1 MPGLVGTVVKQ
12 YHIQRLLG
20 SGGMSEVYLA
30 YDEVTE
36 QYVAVKVMTGYAA
49 DYLERFRREAEAIDK
64 LQHPHILPA
73 LDYEECEPW
82 HMLVMLYAPG
92 GTLRDVLTKGPLDP
106 DEAGVLFE
114 QIASAVQFAHD
125 NGVLHRDIK
134 PSNILLRDRSH
145 AYLADFGL
153 AKLVDATGEL
163 TRTGV
168 LMGTPEYMAPD
179 LATAPAT
186 VSTDVYSLGILLYQ
200 MLTARLPFEAETPV
214 AVFWK
219 QLHDEPLPPSLH
231 NPTLTRAIDRV
242 VLRALTKDPTRRY
255 TSAIELAQAYKLA
268 LLASIEEE
276 IHSSSLNLDVKS
288 EYEPVVL
295 ADSVS
300 LPDSVLVHAEA
311 PAVSEPPRRRR
322 RDTLFSP
329 ARRMMTSRPVLPVV
343 ARRRATR
350 RARRLAYA
358 TPAVLDPDSSMPQ
371 SPEAASIHTETLAP
385 RRRRRIRGRSPTVT
399 ERPHKSSRATR
410 RTHIVPGI
418 IGAGIL
424 LFIILPLSVMYYLY
438 ATRPIATVIGNAHSV
453 PVASSPQSVGRINS
467 KTAPPA
473 AKSDNPA
480 ASGPLLLQDDL
491 TSNTNGRWSEAP
503 GSCSFAYGSYRV
515 MHSPGSAE
523 LPCALISP
531 LIGDASV
538 QVNASLLSGDTVDML
553 LRLRGEQY
561 YMLQLNSAG
570 QISFLRHDA
579 GAAQDQYVTLLK
591 PTASSAIVPGSGINT
606 LLVQAQGSDFKFYV
620 NGIFLGEVRDANYK
634 SGQLAFQV
642 NSASTTEQAIA
653 SFTHFKLSA
662 PTP

>member
-1 MPGLVGTVVKQ
+1 MPGLEGTVVKQ
-12 YHIQRLLG
+12 YHIQHLLG

-30 YDEVTE
+30 YDDVTE
-36 QYVAVKVMTGYAA
+36 QYVAIKIMTGYAA

-64 LQHPHILPA
+64 LHHPHILPA

-82 HMLVMLYAPG
+82 HMLVMLYAEG
-92 GTLRDVLTKGPLDP
+92 GTLRDLLAGGPLDP
-106 DEAGVLFE
+106 DEVGVLLK

-153 AKLVDATGEL
+153 AKMVDATTTSQL

-179 LATAPAT
+179 LAMAPAT
-186 VSTDVYSLGILLYQ
+186 VSTDIYSLGVLLYQ

-219 QLHDEPLPPSLH
+219 HLHDEPLPPSLH

-242 VLRALTKDPTRRY
+242 VLRALAKDPTRRY
-255 TSAIELAQAYKLA
+255 ASAIELAQAYQLA
-268 LLASIEEE
+268 LLTPIEEE
-276 IHSSSLNLDVKS
+276 IHSTSLNLDVES
-288 EYEPVVL
+288 EYEQVML

-300 LPDSVLVHAEA
+300 LPDPMLVRAEA
-311 PAVSEPPRRRR
+311 PAVSAPRQRRR
-322 RDTLFSP
+322 RDTPSSP
-329 ARRMMTSRPVLPVV
+329 GRRLMTSRPILPVV

-358 TPAVLDPDSSMPQ
+358 TPAGLDPD
-371 SPEAASIHTETLAP
+371 ASIQPPSDADQVHTETLAP
-385 RRRRRIRGRSPTVT
+385 RRRHRIRGRSTPMT
-399 ERPHKSSRATR
+399 ERPRKSP

-424 LFIILPLSVMYYLY
+424 LFIILPLSIMYYLY
-438 ATRPIATVIGNAHSV
+438 ATRPIDTVVGNAHSV
-453 PVASSPQSVGRINS
+453 PVASTSQSVEHTNPQ
-467 KTAPPA
+467 KKPPA
-473 AKSDNPA
+473 AKSGNPVVPE
-480 ASGPLLLQDDL
+480 PLMLQDDL
-491 TSNTNGRWSEAP
+491 SSNTNGRWSEAP
-503 GSCSFAYGSYRV
+503 GSCAFAYGSYRV
-515 MHSPGSAE
+515 MHSHGAAE

-531 LIGDASV
+531 LIGNASV
-538 QVNASLLSGDTVDML
+538 QVNVSLLSGDTVDML

-570 QISFLRHDA
+570 QFSFLRHDA
-579 GAAQDQYVTLLK
+579 DAAQDQYVTLLK
-591 PTASSAIVPGSGINT
+591 PTASSAIVPGSGVNT

-620 NGIFLGEVRDANYK
+620 NGIFLGEVQDANYK

-642 NSASTTEQAIA
+642 DSASTSEQAIA
-653 SFTHFKLSA
+653 SFTHFKLSGA
-662 PTP
+662 TP